1 MANAD
6 SLRKSTVFANL
17 DDETLERVADR
28 FSEVDI
34 PAEQVLIEPRSAGA
48 GLYLICEGTVV
59 VEAHELERELGPGE
73 VVGEISLL
81 EHDGM
86 RRARVI
92 AKTPVRALALGRSD
106 FEQVVRELPELEAA
120 IRELA
125 QRRLAE
131 LEDRH

>member
-1 MANAD
+1 MTNAD
-6 SLRKSTVFANL
+6 SLRKSAVFAGL
-17 DDETLERVADR
+17 DGDTLERVAGR

-59 VEAHELERELGPGE
+59 VEAHELERELGPGD

-81 EHDGM
+81 EHDGT

-106 FEQVVRELPELEAA
+106 FEQVLGEVPEFAAA

-125 QRRLAE
+125 QQRLAE
-131 LEDRH
+131 LEARH